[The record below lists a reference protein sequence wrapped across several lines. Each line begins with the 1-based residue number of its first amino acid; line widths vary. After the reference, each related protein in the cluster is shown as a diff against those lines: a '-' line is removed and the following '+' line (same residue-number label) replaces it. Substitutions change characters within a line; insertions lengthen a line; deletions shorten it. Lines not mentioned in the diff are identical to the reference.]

1 VLQGEELKLSDI
13 TQEDLL
19 ADNLRLRALNGGLTE
34 EEFQEWLL
42 DEQNGQWRNKV
53 ISDPYEPGSVFKLI
67 TAAAALDSGSISMDS
82 TYYCIGYK
90 EVAGNKIHCWKRD
103 NGGHGMQDLTQAMKH
118 SCNPAFI
125 EIGQQT
131 GVENFT
137 TYFDRFGLGDLTGI
151 DLPGEADNS
160 SMHYDADTMG
170 ISELSSSAFGQ
181 TFKVS
186 SLQLVTA
193 LSAALNGGN
202 LMQPYVVKQIIDSD
216 RNIVETTEPTVKR
229 QVISEQTSQKVCYLG
244 EQVVA
249 GGSDASGRNAAI
261 PGYRI
266 GGKTGTSEKLD
277 NFAKTEYS
285 TATFF
290 PSWALHRQTTRRLPC
305 WSRWMS
311 R

>member
-1 VLQGEELKLSDI
+1 
-13 TQEDLL
+13 
-19 ADNLRLRALNGGLTE
+19 
-34 EEFQEWLL
+34 
-42 DEQNGQWRNKV
+42 
-53 ISDPYEPGSVFKLI
+53 
-67 TAAAALDSGSISMDS
+67 M
-82 TYYCIGYK
+82 
-90 EVAGNKIHCWKRD
+90 
-103 NGGHGMQDLTQAMKH
+103 
-118 SCNPAFI
+118 
-125 EIGQQT
+125 
-131 GVENFT
+131 ENFT

-193 LSAALNGGN
+193 LSAALNDGN

-277 NFAKTEYS
+277 NFDENGIQYGNILSFVGFAPADDPKI
-285 TATFF
+285 AVLV
-290 PSWALHRQTTRRLPC
+290 ALDEPVVGNAQSSHHCSAGRRRDAGGHPALL
-305 WSRWMS
+305 RL
-311 R
+311 

>member
-1 VLQGEELKLSDI
+1 MD
-13 TQEDLL
+13 
-19 ADNLRLRALNGGLTE
+19 
-34 EEFQEWLL
+34 
-42 DEQNGQWRNKV
+42 
-53 ISDPYEPGSVFKLI
+53 EPGSVFKLI
-67 TAAAALDSGSISMDS
+67 TAAAALDSGSISMNS

-103 NGGHGMQDLTQAMKH
+103 NGGHDMQDLTQAMKH

-160 SMHYDADTMG
+160 SMHYNAKTMG

-193 LSAALNGGN
+193 
-202 LMQPYVVKQIIDSD
+202 
-216 RNIVETTEPTVKR
+216 R
-229 QVISEQTSQKVCYLG
+229 LG
-244 EQVVA
+244 PQHRGDHRA
-249 GGSDASGRNAAI
+249 D
-261 PGYRI
+261 
-266 GGKTGTSEKLD
+266 
-277 NFAKTEYS
+277 
-285 TATFF
+285 
-290 PSWALHRQTTRRLPC
+290 RQTTGHLRTDLAEGLLSGRTGRSRR
-305 WSRWMS
+305 
-311 R
+311 

>member
-1 VLQGEELKLSDI
+1 
-13 TQEDLL
+13 
-19 ADNLRLRALNGGLTE
+19 
-34 EEFQEWLL
+34 
-42 DEQNGQWRNKV
+42 
-53 ISDPYEPGSVFKLI
+53 
-67 TAAAALDSGSISMDS
+67 M
-82 TYYCIGYK
+82 
-90 EVAGNKIHCWKRD
+90 
-103 NGGHGMQDLTQAMKH
+103 
-118 SCNPAFI
+118 
-125 EIGQQT
+125 
-131 GVENFT
+131 ENFT

-277 NFAKTEYS
+277 NFDENGIQYGNILSFVGFGTG
-285 TATFF
+285 
-290 PSWALHRQTTRRLPC
+290 RRPEDC
-305 WSRWMS
+305 CAGRAG
-311 R
+311 

>member
-1 VLQGEELKLSDI
+1 M
-13 TQEDLL
+13 
-19 ADNLRLRALNGGLTE
+19 
-34 EEFQEWLL
+34 
-42 DEQNGQWRNKV
+42 V

-160 SMHYDADTMG
+160 SMHYNAKTMG

-249 GGSDASGRNAAI
+249 GGSDASVEMQQSRATASAVRPAPPRSWI
-261 PGYRI
+261 
-266 GGKTGTSEKLD
+266 TST
-277 NFAKTEYS
+277 KTEYS

-290 PSWALHRQTTRRLPC
+290 PSWALHRQTTRRLLC